1 MARIIRDSDDFSLDL
16 PRFAIESDDF
26 LKLLEKLNVSEN
38 KFSVETG
45 EFLDEERTCLDSKED
60 ARHNISLFKSPFIVK
75 VDGLDIN
82 LRQHRRKVTFK
93 EGHRAKA
100 MALVAELS
108 EYVPWY
114 SRLFTSLPRVIRKNL
129 FLLALLPEVLRQF
142 IWPEVSVNISLS
154 LVTVL
159 SILLLFIPGFWF
171 FNARVYY
178 KPRDSFIQRNKDKI
192 VWGIGSAILALLVS
206 LYGNQAKEL
215 VFGLQTE
222 TKDQ

>member
-1 MARIIRDSDDFSLDL
+1 MARIIRDSDDFSLAL
-16 PRFAIESDDF
+16 PRFAIESGDF
-26 LKLLEKLNVSEN
+26 LKLLEKLNVSESS
-38 KFSVETG
+38 FSVETG
-45 EFLDEERTCLDSKED
+45 EFLDEERTFLYSKED
-60 ARHNISLFKSPFIVK
+60 VQRNISMFKSPFKVK

-82 LRQHRRKVTFK
+82 LRKHYRKVSFK
-93 EGHRAKA
+93 ENHRARA

-108 EYVPWY
+108 ECVPWY
-114 SRLFTSLPRVIRKNL
+114 SKLFTSLPGVISKNL

-154 LVTVL
+154 LVTL
-159 SILLLFIPGFWF
+159 LTILLLFIPEFWF

-178 KPRDSFIQRNKDKI
+178 KPRDNFIQRNKDKI
-192 VWGIGSAILALLVS
+192 VWGVGSAILALIVS